1 VYYKGKGE
9 KHNLFSSPERKQYD
23 MEVRILVTVFGVL
36 LIVLVNWYFF
46 FSRREKV
53 KASVEES
60 GIQEIK
66 VIVKGGYDP
75 DVIVVKKGI
84 PVRIDFYRDETE
96 SCSEEI
102 VFGDF
107 NIRKNLPPFKTT
119 SIEFV
124 PKKTGEYVFTCGMGM
139 LRGKLIVE

>member
-1 VYYKGKGE
+1 MDAK
-9 KHNLFSSPERKQYD
+9 
-23 MEVRILVTVFGVL
+23 ILISVFGVL

-46 FSRREKV
+46 FSRKEKA
-53 KASVEES
+53 KAFVGGG

-66 VIVKGGYDP
+66 VTVKGGYDP
-75 DVIVVKKGI
+75 DVIVVKRSI
-84 PVRIDFYRDETE
+84 PVKIDFYRDETE

-107 NIRKNLPPFKTT
+107 NIRKSLPAFKTT

-124 PKKTGEYVFTCGMGM
+124 PQKAGEYVFTCGMGM
-139 LRGKLIVE
+139 MRGKLIVE

>member
-1 VYYKGKGE
+1 MPLKTLLTIIG
-9 KHNLFSSPERKQYD
+9 
-23 MEVRILVTVFGVL
+23 IL
-36 LIVLVNWYFF
+36 LIALLNWYFLF
-46 FSRREKV
+46 PKRQKA
-53 KASVEES
+53 KASVKES

-66 VIVKGGYDP
+66 VTVKGGYDP

-84 PVRIDFYRDETE
+84 PVKIDFYRDETE

-107 NIRKNLPPFKTT
+107 NIRKSLLPFKTT
-119 SIEFV
+119 SIEFI
-124 PKKTGEYVFTCGMGM
+124 PEKTGEYVFTCGMGM